1 MIPSLANRR
10 DQLRKTIGV
19 LNLPQQRSIIGN
31 WLGARMPPRKK
42 AKSAA
47 AHKIR
52 NQHRTKSRSA
62 DYSTGK
68 GKDGSCP
75 IVGIGGS
82 AGGFEAAMELLR
94 HLPSRTGMA
103 FVIVQHLDPHHG
115 SRLPNL
121 LGKATAMPVSEIAG
135 TTTPKPNEV
144 YVQPPNKCV
153 IAKNGKLTLVRRTER
168 LNIAIDH
175 FFESLA
181 EECGSRAI
189 GIVLSGTGSDGTAG
203 LRAIKAAGGLTF
215 AQTEASAKFDA
226 MPRSAIR
233 SGFVDLVLPP
243 DAIAGE
249 LRRIADHPYIRRPLA
264 DAEQAEKEAYRQAD
278 DLGRIFLSLKKHMG
292 VDFSAYK
299 ESTLLRRVHRRMAL
313 HRIEELSRYARYL
326 RNNKKEIEALFDDL
340 LINVTRFFRDEA
352 LFRALKKRFLP
363 GLLRNKKKDR
373 QRELRVWVPGCATG
387 EEVYSLAIC
396 ILEVLGNQLSKI
408 RVQIFGTDLS
418 ESVIEHARAGIYPST
433 IEKDVPKARLNRF
446 FVKRDGSYHIHR
458 NVRDIC
464 TFARQNI
471 TADPPFSRLDL
482 ISCRN
487 VLIYLSPEL
496 HKRCIPQFHYALNPG
511 GYLILGPAESVGMYD
526 ELFKLVDKKNKIY
539 AKEAKTGSRTAD
551 FIPQRRLELSRF
563 GTTAQ
568 TAIRANFN
576 ADILKMADRI
586 ILSTYAPAAVVIDH
600 DFLVQQFRGHT
611 ELFLEHMPG
620 PATLNL
626 IQLARPNLVPDLRT
640 TIRRAIKTDKPAR
653 AERAKV
659 TLRGKNYEINI
670 QVVPFKVPGA
680 DKSWFLV
687 IFDESTSGNKRERL
701 LRLLGKTSARH
712 EVTELRRELAASK
725 DSLQNT
731 IEEQEATN
739 EELKAANEEIES
751 SNEELQ
757 STNEELET
765 AKEELQSTNEELT
778 TLNEELSNR
787 NLEMMQLTNELNNL
801 LASTQMPIVMVD
813 NALTV
818 RRATPASRSAFNI
831 LPTDIGRPLSELR
844 PNINISDLDNILRE
858 VIETLGTRERKV
870 TDKEGR
876 PYSLRVRPYRTAD
889 DKIDG
894 AVITLVDIDGGREG
908 DVVKSRRQTKDA
920 SPHQ

>member
-1 MIPSLANRR
+1 
-10 DQLRKTIGV
+10 
-19 LNLPQQRSIIGN
+19 
-31 WLGARMPPRKK
+31 
-42 AKSAA
+42 
-47 AHKIR
+47 
-52 NQHRTKSRSA
+52 
-62 DYSTGK
+62 
-68 GKDGSCP
+68 
-75 IVGIGGS
+75 
-82 AGGFEAAMELLR
+82 
-94 HLPSRTGMA
+94 
-103 FVIVQHLDPHHG
+103 
-115 SRLPNL
+115 
-121 LGKATAMPVSEIAG
+121 
-135 TTTPKPNEV
+135 
-144 YVQPPNKCV
+144 
-153 IAKNGKLTLVRRTER
+153 
-168 LNIAIDH
+168 
-175 FFESLA
+175 
-181 EECGSRAI
+181 
-189 GIVLSGTGSDGTAG
+189 
-203 LRAIKAAGGLTF
+203 
-215 AQTEASAKFDA
+215 

-233 SGFVDLVLPP
+233 SGFVDIVLPP
-243 DAIAGE
+243 DAIARE
-249 LRRIADHPYIRRPLA
+249 LGRIADHPYIRRPLPN
-264 DAEQAEKEAYRQAD
+264 AEEIEKEAYRQAD
-278 DLGRIFLSLKKHMG
+278 DLGRIFLSLKKQMG

-299 ESTLLRRVHRRMAL
+299 QSTLIRRVNRRMAL
-313 HRIEELSRYARYL
+313 HRIEKLSQYARYL

-352 LFRALKKRFLP
+352 LFRVLKKRFLP
-363 GLLRNKKKDR
+363 TLLRNKKKER

-418 ESVIEHARAGIYPST
+418 ESVIEHARAGIYPGA
-433 IEKDVPKARLNRF
+433 IDKDVPRARLNRF
-446 FVKRDGSYHIHR
+446 FVKRDGSYQIHR
-458 NVRDIC
+458 CVRDIC
-464 TFARQNI
+464 TFARQNL

-487 VLIYLSPEL
+487 VLIYLSSEL

-526 ELFKLVDKKNKIY
+526 ELFKLADKKNKIY
-539 AKEAKTGSRTAD
+539 TKEAKTGPRAAD
-551 FIPQRRLELSRF
+551 LIPPRGLELSRF
-563 GTTAQ
+563 GTTA
-568 TAIRANFN
+568 RSGNGVNFS

-600 DFLVQQFRGHT
+600 NFLVQQFRGRT
-611 ELFLEHMPG
+611 DLFLEHTPG

-626 IQLARPNLVPDLRT
+626 IQLARPNLVPDLRS

-659 TLRGKNYEINI
+659 TLRGKSYEINI

-687 IFDESTSGNKRERL
+687 IFDESTSGNKSERL
-701 LRLLGKTSARH
+701 LRVLGKTSAQR
-712 EVTELRRELAASK
+712 EATELRRELAASK
-725 DSLQNT
+725 DSLQT
-731 IEEQEATN
+731 IIEEQEATN

-818 RRATPASRSAFNI
+818 RRATPAGRSAFNI
-831 LPTDIGRPLSELR
+831 LPTDVGRPLSELR
-844 PNINISDLDNILRE
+844 PNINISDLENILRE
-858 VIETLGTRERKV
+858 VIETLEIRERKV
-870 TDKEGR
+870 TDKDGR
-876 PYSLRVRPYRTAD
+876 PYSLRVRPYRTSD

-894 AVITLVDIDGGREG
+894 AVITLVDIDRGREG
-908 DVVKSRRQTKDA
+908 DGVKSRRQTKDA
-920 SPHQ
+920 ASRQ

>member
-1 MIPSLANRR
+1 MAGRARR
-10 DQLRKTIGV
+10 A
-19 LNLPQQRSIIGN
+19 SE
-31 WLGARMPPRKK
+31 
-42 AKSAA
+42 S
-47 AHKIR
+47 
-52 NQHRTKSRSA
+52 
-62 DYSTGK
+62 STTAIKFRG
-68 GKDGSCP
+68 CP

-94 HLPSRTGMA
+94 HLPPRTGMA

-121 LGKATAMPVSEIAG
+121 LGKATSMPVTEVTG
-135 TTTPKPNEV
+135 TTTPQPNAV

-153 IAKNGKLTLVRRTER
+153 IARNGKLILVSRTEK
-168 LNIAIDH
+168 LNVAIDH

-181 EECGSRAI
+181 EECGSRGI

-215 AQTEASAKFDA
+215 AQTEDSAKFDA

-243 DAIAGE
+243 DAIARE
-249 LRRIADHPYIRRPLA
+249 IRRIADHPYLRRPLI
-264 DAEQAEKEAYRQAD
+264 DPEEAEKEAYRQAD
-278 DLGRIFLSLKKHMG
+278 DLGRIFLSVKKQMG
-292 VDFSAYK
+292 VDFKAYK
-299 ESTLLRRVHRRMAL
+299 ESTLIRRIHRRMAL
-313 HRIEELSRYARYL
+313 HRIDTLKRYARFL
-326 RNNKKEIEALFDDL
+326 RDNKKEIEALFDDL

-352 LFRALKKRFLP
+352 VFRALKKRLLP
-363 GLLRNKKKDR
+363 ALFKKKRKDR
-373 QRELRVWVPGCATG
+373 QPQLRVWVPGCATG

-396 ILEVLGNQLSKI
+396 ILEALGGQVSKWRI
-408 RVQIFGTDLS
+408 QIFGTDLS
-418 ESVIEHARAGIYPST
+418 ESVVEHARLGIYSSA
-433 IEKDVPKARLNRF
+433 IEKDVSRARLKRF
-446 FVKRDGSYHIHR
+446 FVKRDGAYQIHR

-471 TADPPFSRLDL
+471 TADPPFSRLDM

-511 GYLILGPAESVGMYD
+511 GLLILGPAESVGLYD

-539 AKEAKTGSRTAD
+539 MKEAGAAPCPVE
-551 FIPQRRLELSRF
+551 FIPQRGLELARF
-563 GTTAQ
+563 GARS
-568 TAIRANFN
+568 AAGIGVNFG
-576 ADILKMADRI
+576 ADLLKMADRI
-586 ILSTYAPAAVVIDH
+586 MLSTYAPAAVVIDQNME
-600 DFLVQQFRGHT
+600 VRQFRGRT
-611 ELFLEHMPG
+611 DLFLEHAPG
-620 PATLNL
+620 PATFNL
-626 IQLARPNLVPDLRT
+626 IQLARTNLVPDLRA
-640 TIRRAIKTDKPAR
+640 TIRRSIKTDKPAR

-659 TLRGKNYEINI
+659 TLQGRNYEINI
-670 QVVPFKVPGA
+670 QVVPFRIPGA

-687 IFDESTSGNKRERL
+687 IFDETTNRTKPERL
-701 LRLLGKTSARH
+701 VQALGKTPGQR

-725 DSLQNT
+725 ESLQT
-731 IEEQEATN
+731 IIEEQEASN
-739 EELKAANEEIES
+739 EELKASNEEVES

-765 AKEELQSTNEELT
+765 AKEELQSTNEELI

-818 RRATPASRSAFNI
+818 RRATPAARGAFNI

-844 PNINISDLDNILRE
+844 PNIDVPDMEKILRE
-858 VIETLGTRERKV
+858 VIETLGTRERRV

-876 PYSLRVRPYRTAD
+876 QYSLRVRPYRTTD
-889 DKIDG
+889 NKIDG
-894 AVITLVDIDGGREG
+894 AVITLVDIDGEKEADADKTSQRDGS
-908 DVVKSRRQTKDA
+908 SRK
-920 SPHQ
+920 

>member
-1 MIPSLANRR
+1 
-10 DQLRKTIGV
+10 
-19 LNLPQQRSIIGN
+19 
-31 WLGARMPPRKK
+31 MPPRKK
-42 AKSAA
+42 VKNAA
-47 AHKIR
+47 AHKKR
-52 NQHRTKSRSA
+52 TQRPTKSQGAEHYGIS
-62 DYSTGK
+62 K
-68 GKDGSCP
+68 GKDGRCP

-121 LGKATAMPVSEIAG
+121 LGKATSMPVSEISG

-144 YVQPPNKCV
+144 YVQSPSKCV
-153 IAKNGKLTLVRRTER
+153 IAKNGKLTLVPRTER

-175 FFESLA
+175 FSESLA

-215 AQTEASAKFDA
+215 AQAEASAKFDA

-243 DAIAGE
+243 DAIARE
-249 LRRIADHPYIRRPLA
+249 LRRIADHPYIRRPLVDSDHA
-264 DAEQAEKEAYRQAD
+264 DREAYRQAD
-278 DLGRIFLSLKKHMG
+278 DLGRIFLSLKKQMG

-299 ESTLLRRVHRRMAL
+299 ESTLIRRVNRRMAL
-313 HRIEELSRYARYL
+313 HRIEKLSQYAPYL

-340 LINVTRFFRDEA
+340 LINVTRFFRDQA

-363 GLLRNKKKDR
+363 ALLKNKKKDR

-418 ESVIEHARAGIYPST
+418 ESVIEHARAGIYPSA

-446 FVKRDGSYHIHR
+446 FIKRDGTYQIHR

-511 GYLILGPAESVGMYD
+511 AYLILGPAESVGMYD

-539 AKEAKTGSRTAD
+539 TKEAKTGPRTAD
-551 FIPQRRLELSRF
+551 FIPQRGLELSRF
-563 GTTAQ
+563 GTTARAG
-568 TAIRANFN
+568 TGANFDS
-576 ADILKMADRI
+576 DILKMADRI
-586 ILSTYAPAAVVIDH
+586 NLSTYAPTAVVIDH
-600 DFLVQQFRGHT
+600 NFHVQQFRGRT
-611 ELFLEHMPG
+611 DLFLEHTPG

-626 IQLARPNLVPDLRT
+626 IQLARPNLVPDLRA
-640 TIRRAIKTDKPAR
+640 TIRRAIKTDRPAR
-653 AERAKV
+653 TERAKV

-670 QVVPFKVPGA
+670 QVVPFKIPGTNT
-680 DKSWFLV
+680 SSFLV
-687 IFDESTSGNKRERL
+687 IFDESTRGNKPERL
-701 LRLLGKTSARH
+701 LRVLGKTSGQR

-725 DSLQNT
+725 DSLQT
-731 IEEQEATN
+731 IIEEQEATN

-787 NLEMMQLTNELNNL
+787 NLEMMQLTSELNNL

-813 NALTV
+813 NALMV
-818 RRATPASRSAFNI
+818 RRATPAARSAFSI

-844 PNINISDLDNILRE
+844 PNINISDLENILRE

-870 TDKEGR
+870 TDKEGCL
-876 PYSLRVRPYRTAD
+876 YSLRVRPYRTTD

-894 AVITLVDIDGGREG
+894 AVITLVDIDEGREG
-908 DVVKSRRQTKDA
+908 DVVKKSHQTKDA
-920 SPHQ
+920 

>member
-1 MIPSLANRR
+1 
-10 DQLRKTIGV
+10 V
-19 LNLPQQRSIIGN
+19 
-31 WLGARMPPRKK
+31 
-42 AKSAA
+42 
-47 AHKIR
+47 
-52 NQHRTKSRSA
+52 
-62 DYSTGK
+62 
-68 GKDGSCP
+68 SCP

-94 HLPSRTGMA
+94 HLAPNMGMA

-121 LGKATAMPVSEIAG
+121 LAKATSMPVSEITRA
-135 TTTPKPNEV
+135 TAPQPNAV
-144 YVQPPNKCV
+144 YVQPSNKCV
-153 IAKNGKLTLVRRTER
+153 IVKKGKLVLVRRTER
-168 LNIAIDH
+168 LNITIDH

-243 DAIAGE
+243 DAIADE
-249 LRRIADHPYIRRPLA
+249 LRRIAEHPYIRRPMPKGDEL
-264 DAEQAEKEAYRQAD
+264 EKAAYRQAD
-278 DLGRIFLSLKKHMG
+278 PLGRIFLSLKKQMG
-292 VDFSAYK
+292 VDFSGYK
-299 ESTLLRRVHRRMAL
+299 ESTLIRRVNRRMAL
-313 HRIEELSRYARYL
+313 HRLEKLSRYARYL
-326 RNNKKEIEALFDDL
+326 RNNKKETEALFGDL

-352 LFRALKKRFLP
+352 LFQALKKHFLP
-363 GLLRNKKKDR
+363 ALLKNKKKDR

-387 EEVYSLAIC
+387 EEVYSIAIC
-396 ILEVLGNQLSKI
+396 ILETLGNQLPKP

-418 ESVIEHARAGIYPST
+418 ESVIEHARTGIYPGA

-446 FVKRDGSYHIHR
+446 FIKRDGSYQIHR

-471 TADPPFSRLDL
+471 CADAPFSRLDL

-496 HKRCIPQFHYALNPG
+496 HKRCIPQFHYALNAG
-511 GYLILGPAESVGMYD
+511 GYLILGPAETVGMYD
-526 ELFKLVDKKNKIY
+526 EIFKLVDKKNKIY
-539 AKEAKTGSRTAD
+539 TKESKPRLGAPE
-551 FIPQRRLELSRF
+551 FIPQAGPELSRF
-563 GTTAQ
+563 
-568 TAIRANFN
+568 RAAARAANGANYN
-576 ADILKMADRI
+576 ADVLKMADRI
-586 ILSTYAPAAVVIDH
+586 MLSTYAPAAVVIDH
-600 DFLVQQFRGHT
+600 NFLIQQFRGRT
-611 ELFLEHMPG
+611 DLFLEHAPG
-620 PATLNL
+620 PATFNL
-626 IQLARPNLVPDLRT
+626 FQLARPALVPDLRAA
-640 TIRRAIKTDKPAR
+640 IRRSIKTGKAAR
-653 AERAKV
+653 TERAKV
-659 TLRGKNYEINI
+659 TLQGRNYEINI
-670 QVVPFKVPGA
+670 QVVPFKVAGS
-680 DKSWFLV
+680 DKAWFLV
-687 IFDESTSGNKRERL
+687 IFDETSGKAKPERVL
-701 LRLLGKTSARH
+701 QPLGKTAVQR

-725 DSLQNT
+725 ESLQAI

-818 RRATPASRSAFNI
+818 RRATPAARSTFNI
-831 LPTDIGRPLSELR
+831 LPTDIGRPLTELR
-844 PNINISDLDNILRE
+844 PNINISGLDKLLRE
-858 VIETLGTRERKV
+858 VIDTLGTRERKV

-894 AVITLVDIDGGREG
+894 AVITLVDMDAGRENDG
-908 DVVKSRRQTKDA
+908 VKSRRQTKDG
-920 SPHQ
+920 SSH